1 MQVGQGV
8 IYMQVQVPDMFGSE
22 LAAAL
27 DFDGGANNLI
37 NLIQNNLIKVRSC
50 VGVTLKLPWPAA
62 LWQCQ
67 HLERYGRAW
76 LWQCGGMRVRF
87 RSDRRIVTGLSCFMS

>member
-1 MQVGQGV
+1 MIAAQLDLLAKFGLLSPSQVGQGV

-37 NLIQNNLIKVRSC
+37 NLIQNNLIKVRDA
-50 VGVTLKLPWPAA
+50 PW
-62 LWQCQ
+62 C
-67 HLERYGRAW
+67 
-76 LWQCGGMRVRF
+76 
-87 RSDRRIVTGLSCFMS
+87 

>member
-1 MQVGQGV
+1 MGQGV

-37 NLIQNNLIKVRSC
+37 NLIQNNLIKVM
-50 VGVTLKLPWPAA
+50 LKSLV
-62 LWQCQ
+62 
-67 HLERYGRAW
+67 RA
-76 LWQCGGMRVRF
+76 CSNCAVHKCKYPTR
-87 RSDRRIVTGLSCFMS
+87 